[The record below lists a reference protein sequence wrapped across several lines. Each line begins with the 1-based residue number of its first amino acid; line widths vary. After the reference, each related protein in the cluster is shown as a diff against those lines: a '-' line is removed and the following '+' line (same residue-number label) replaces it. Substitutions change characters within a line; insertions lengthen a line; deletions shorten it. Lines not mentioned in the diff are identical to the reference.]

1 MIEYILMQKRTVR
14 RKNTVGHQGTEMK
27 NQEMDSEPFREGPKP
42 IKMPVMMA
50 IFDVLGFSSRLRN
63 EGVDSV
69 FSLYQEMVTSVIAKE
84 PMVCLGAR
92 DVGDGTQ
99 CPVLYSADIRY
110 AYFSDTIM
118 LWMPLERLLAGPFV
132 QRCAD
137 LVCEALTMN
146 VPLRGAIA
154 LGDAV
159 LHKASG
165 MYLGEPIIDAHE
177 LEEAQE
183 WIGVAFAPS
192 GTWSPFIA
200 ELNPIQII
208 EYEIPV
214 KEGKEALRAPLAL
227 DWPRRWRDT
236 REQSLCDVLN
246 RMNTSEKYAKYYD
259 NALAFVR
266 HSEKHHDW
274 HKRPDA
280 VSDFKYLRMVK
291 KD

>member
-1 MIEYILMQKRTVR
+1 MRDQE
-14 RKNTVGHQGTEMK
+14 KNR
-27 NQEMDSEPFREGPKP
+27 EPFSEGPTP
-42 IKMPVMMA
+42 TKMPVMIA
-50 IFDVLGFSSRLRN
+50 LFDVLGFSHRLRN
-63 EGVDSV
+63 DGIESI
-69 FSLYQEMVTSVIAKE
+69 FSLYQEMVTSVIEKE
-84 PMVCLGAR
+84 LMMCLGAR

-99 CPVLYSADIRY
+99 CPVLFSADIRY
-110 AYFSDTIM
+110 TYFSDTIM

-137 LVCEALTMN
+137 LVCEALSMR

-154 LGDAV
+154 LGEAV
-159 LHKASG
+159 MHKANG

-177 LEEAQE
+177 LEEAQD
-183 WIGVAFAPS
+183 WIGVAFTAS
-192 GTWSPFIA
+192 GTWNPFIA

-236 REQSLCDVLN
+236 REEPLRDVLN
-246 RMNTSEKYAKYYD
+246 QMNTSERHAKYYN
-259 NALAFVR
+259 NALAFAD

-274 HKRPDA
+274 HKNPDG
-280 VSDFKYLRMVK
+280 VNDFKYLRMVK
-291 KD
+291 KHEIAAQ

>member
-1 MIEYILMQKRTVR
+1 MSDQE
-14 RKNTVGHQGTEMK
+14 KNG
-27 NQEMDSEPFREGPKP
+27 EPFREGPAP
-42 IKMPVMMA
+42 TKMPVMMA
-50 IFDVLGFSSRLRN
+50 LFDVLGFSHRLRN
-63 EGVDSV
+63 DGMDSI
-69 FSLYQEMVTSVIAKE
+69 FALYREMVTNVIAKE

-99 CPVLYSADIRY
+99 CPVLFSADIRY
-110 AYFSDTIM
+110 TYFSDTIM

-137 LVCEALTMN
+137 LVCEALSMR

-154 LGDAV
+154 LGEAV
-159 LHKASG
+159 MHKASG
-165 MYLGEPIIDAHE
+165 MYLGDPIVDAHE
-177 LEEAQE
+177 LEEAQD
-183 WIGVAFAPS
+183 WVGVAFTAS

-214 KEGKEALRAPLAL
+214 KAGKEALRAPLAP

-246 RMNTSEKYAKYYD
+246 ELNRSDKYAKYYD

-274 HKRPDA
+274 HKNPDA
-280 VSDFKYLRMVK
+280 VNDFKYLRMVK
-291 KD
+291 KDEIDAQQQRAADADKPRG